1 MFWHAIQISK
11 KERKEKKG
19 KKLRYEIT
27 IIYVYYMLWD
37 KFLSDCVTY
46 AAYVYFLKWRPFDE
60 YPVISST
67 RLGEQPFLISS
78 FKVASID
85 TTCVQALKTHSDTLP
100 CTRIVILSHQN
111 IGYPV
116 FFLYRKKNGSIQIPP
131 LRLLFPTCVEL
142 DIELEMHALSLFPL
156 PHNQWMHRIEPNCC
170 TLFPNDKTQETY

>member
-1 MFWHAIQISK
+1 
-11 KERKEKKG
+11 
-19 KKLRYEIT
+19 
-27 IIYVYYMLWD
+27 MLH
-37 KFLSDCVTY
+37 TRH
-46 AAYVYFLKWRPFDE
+46 VYFLKWRPFDE

-170 TLFPNDKTQETY
+170 TLFPNNKTQETYQTALKIIIIPFERCCLPKIARIKRREEFSKGKLYDDQ

>member
-1 MFWHAIQISK
+1 
-11 KERKEKKG
+11 
-19 KKLRYEIT
+19 
-27 IIYVYYMLWD
+27 MLH
-37 KFLSDCVTY
+37 TRH
-46 AAYVYFLKWRPFDE
+46 VYFLKWRPFDE

-131 LRLLFPTCVEL
+131 LRLFFPTCVEL

-156 PHNQWMHRIEPNCC
+156 PHNQWMHRIEPNCY
-170 TLFPNDKTQETY
+170 TLFPNDKRNILNRFKNYYYPLRTMLPTEILPKIARIKRREEFSKGKLYDDQ